1 MADKA
6 KQTAEAQTQEQ
17 VQEVSLLDQILT
29 EGKMAR
35 DDYQREQAKDM
46 IGEFVNQVMSGELTM
61 SKNMDV
67 AINAR
72 IAEIDRVRPPR
83 VQITYDVEVGGAIE
97 LKELPFVVGVMGDF
111 VGKPE
116 EPLPANKNRKFVEI
130 DPDNFNQVMA
140 GMKPRVAFSV
150 ENKMQNYGS
159 KVGVDLKFNNIEDF
173 EPDNV
178 VQQVEPLRKLVEAR
192 QKLSDLRS
200 KMDGNDKLESILNDL
215 ISDAD
220 KQKQISDALGIEK
233 KEE

>member
-1 MADKA
+1 MATKESIQH
-6 KQTAEAQTQEQ
+6 K
-17 VQEVSLLDQILT
+17 
-29 EGKMAR
+29 
-35 DDYQREQAKDM
+35 
-46 IGEFVNQVMSGELTM
+46 
-61 SKNMDV
+61 
-67 AINAR
+67 
-72 IAEIDRVRPPR
+72 IDRVRPPR

-116 EPLPANKNRKFVEI
+116 EPLPAIKNRKFVEI

-140 GMKPRVAFSV
+140 GMKPRVAYSV
-150 ENKMQNYGS
+150 DNKMQNDGS

-200 KMDGNDKLESILNDL
+200 KMDGNDKLESILND
-215 ISDAD
+215 IIGDAD

-233 KEE
+233 KED